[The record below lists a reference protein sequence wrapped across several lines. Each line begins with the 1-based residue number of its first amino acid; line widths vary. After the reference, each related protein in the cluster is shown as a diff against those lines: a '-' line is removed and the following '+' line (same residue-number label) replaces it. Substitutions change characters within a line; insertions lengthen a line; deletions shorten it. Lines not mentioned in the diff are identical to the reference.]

1 MSVLARTGRHHLIAR
16 PPAAAVVLL
25 LTLGLAAG
33 PLAAHTPITTRF
45 NYRRDVLPIVERRCG
60 SCHRPG
66 GIGPM
71 SLLSYEA
78 ARPWAAAIRAEVL
91 AGRMP
96 PWPIEEGL
104 RFAGERALS
113 AREIDVIADWTSGG
127 APEGRAE
134 DGAGALFPGASFAS
148 KPLPPPEPESSGAA
162 AEGLVLRMPSPH
174 ALARGAAEE
183 RFEVRLN
190 SGIDRERWI
199 GGFDLRPG
207 NPAILHG
214 VLIHLHSGDG
224 PGELL
229 GSWTPG
235 QPPVRYPPGTG
246 RRLPAG
252 AELRLLLHYR
262 RGFQQR
268 GDETPDRSELVL
280 GLLSSAPAVIVRS
293 FRLAGSPALPPGARL
308 LSLTPVLEPGATAG
322 GVLAVEAT
330 VPGGRRLLLFSGR
343 SFDPRWPI
351 ALRPV
356 EPPDLPAGTRLELRA
371 AEPARPAPAGEVW
384 VEIAR

>member
-1 MSVLARTGRHHLIAR
+1 MSGLTLQMILPSR
-16 PPAAAVVLL
+16 PAAALL
-25 LTLGLAAG
+25 AALPLLCAG

-45 NYRRDVLPIVERRCG
+45 NYLRDVLPIVERRCG

-78 ARPWAAAIRAEVL
+78 ARPWAAAIRAAVL

-104 RFAGERALS
+104 SFAGDRALS
-113 AREIDVIADWTSGG
+113 AREMDVIADWTSGG

-134 DGAGALFPGASFAS
+134 EGAGALSPGASFAS
-148 KPLPPPEPESSGAA
+148 RPLPPPGPESSGAA

-174 ALARGAAEE
+174 ALAPGAAEE
-183 RFEVRLN
+183 RFEVRLD

-199 GGFDLRPG
+199 GGFDLHPG

-235 QPPVRYPPGTG
+235 QAPVRYPPGAG

-268 GDETPDRSELVL
+268 GDDTPDRSELVL
-280 GLLSSAPAVIVRS
+280 GLLSSAPAVLVRS
-293 FRLAGSPALPPGARL
+293 FRMAGFSALSPGARL
-308 LSLTPVLEPGATAG
+308 LSLTPVLELEPGATAG
-322 GVLAVEAT
+322 GGLAVEAL

-356 EPPDLPAGTRLELRA
+356 EPPDLPAGTRFESRA
-371 AEPARPAPAGEVW
+371 AEPGRPAPAGEVW
-384 VEIAR
+384 VEIAG